1 MRESTEGLREL
12 LTRVGYG
19 LPKRRSLKPKD
30 LQRLLDQVRDRPVEA
45 LISRV
50 VLRSLSKARYD
61 TRNLSHFGLASPA
74 YLHFTRASV
83 DLKKVEFMEEHLGEE
98 FIGQISGV
106 AAYGFFVTLDT
117 YFVDGL
123 VHVNSL
129 RDDFYRLDRD
139 AYAIIGER
147 GQRQYRIGDR
157 VRVQVSRVDKEA
169 RHVDFSL
176 VQKMAWKD

>member
-1 MRESTEGLREL
+1 M
-12 LTRVGYG
+12 
-19 LPKRRSLKPKD
+19 
-30 LQRLLDQVRDRPVEA
+30 
-45 LISRV
+45 
-50 VLRSLSKARYD
+50 
-61 TRNLSHFGLASPA
+61 
-74 YLHFTRASV
+74 
-83 DLKKVEFMEEHLGEE
+83 KKVEFMEKHLGEE

-129 RDDFYRLDRD
+129 RDDFYLLDRD
-139 AYAIIGER
+139 AHAIIGER

-176 VQKMAWKD
+176 VRKMAWKD

>member
-1 MRESTEGLREL
+1 MVHREIIRSFIHEEEKIDGDLETLQSIAEHSSSRE
-12 LTRVGYG
+12 
-19 LPKRRSLKPKD
+19 
-30 LQRLLDQVRDRPVEA
+30 QEA
-45 LISRV
+45 A
-50 VLRSLSKARYD
+50 KAE
-61 TRNLSHFGLASPA
+61 
-74 YLHFTRASV
+74 RASV
-83 DLKKVEFMEEHLGEE
+83 DLKKVEFMEGHLGEE

-129 RDDFYRLDRD
+129 RDDFYQLDRD

-147 GQRQYRIGDR
+147 GQRRYRIGDS

-176 VQKMAWKD
+176 VRKIARKD